1 MSDLMRANLFR
12 LRRDKVF
19 WACGAAL
26 LLLSMAVVLNGA
38 RQYRTMAA
46 EGYLVELA
54 GYLFQPAPAIGVFTA
69 VFTGL
74 FLGAD
79 HSEGALRNRLI
90 VGHSRERV
98 YLSELGLSL
107 TAALALAAAWL
118 VGGGVPVLFHR
129 ELWGLE
135 PGATLLLILVALGST
150 LALASV
156 LTVVGIL
163 AEKRSTAA
171 VATILLTMGL
181 LMFSTWLYA
190 RLLEP
195 EMESGLIITAAG
207 MEWGDP
213 TPNPRYV
220 GGTLRQICELVLD
233 VLPTGQAALLMDMA
247 VKRPF
252 LNLAAS
258 LAVTVI
264 AALTGMGLFCK
275 KELK

>member
-1 MSDLMRANLFR
+1 MNDLMGAGLFR
-12 LRRDKVF
+12 LRRDKVL
-19 WACGAAL
+19 WVCGAAV
-26 LLLSMAVVLNGA
+26 LLLSMAVVLNGG
-38 RQYRTMAA
+38 RQYRAMAA

-54 GYLFQPAPAIGVFTA
+54 GCLFQPVPAIGICAA

-74 FLGAD
+74 FLGSD

-90 VGHSRERV
+90 VGHSREQV
-98 YLSELGLSL
+98 YLSELGVSL
-107 TAALALAAAWL
+107 TAALVLVTAWL
-118 VGGGVPVLFHR
+118 VGGGIPALFNR
-129 ELWGLE
+129 ELWGLG
-135 PGATLLLILVALGST
+135 PGPTVLLVLVTLGST
-150 LALASV
+150 LALTSV

-171 VATILLTMGL
+171 VATILLTMGA
-181 LMFSTWLYA
+181 LMLSTWLYA

-220 GGTLRQICELVLD
+220 GGTPRQACELLLD

-247 VKRPF
+247 VKRPL

-258 LAVTVI
+258 LAVSVT
-264 AALTGMGLFCK
+264 AALTGMGLFRK
-275 KELK
+275 KDLK